1 MLSVEGL
8 KAGVNSK
15 VILNGVSLSFD
26 SGKVY
31 ALMGPNGSGKSTLSY
46 VIMGHPEYTVL
57 EGDIKFMGKSVL
69 GLKPNERA
77 RLGIFLAFQ
86 NPVEI
91 PGVQAHAFLKA
102 AYNAIT
108 GQNLSTYS
116 FNKLVR
122 SKISELGLD
131 EELLQRPVNE
141 GLSGGER
148 KRLEVIQMAVLQPK
162 LAILDEIDSGLDV
175 DQLERISSALNL
187 MNRKYGTTLVL
198 VTHYTRILKY
208 VKPESVYVMHS
219 GRIVA
224 SGGPELAERIDSE
237 GYGWLGVETA

>member
-8 KAGVNSK
+8 KVGVNGK
-15 VILNGVSLSFD
+15 VILNGVTLTFEP
-26 SGKVY
+26 GRVY

-46 VIMGHPEYTVL
+46 AIMGHPEYSVI
-57 EGDIKFMGKSVL
+57 EGDIKFMGQSIV

-91 PGVQAHAFLKA
+91 PGVQALSFIKA
-102 AYNAIT
+102 AYNSIT

-116 FNKLVR
+116 FNKLVK

-131 EELLQRPVNE
+131 ESLLQRPVND

-162 LAILDEIDSGLDV
+162 IAILDEIDSGLDV
-175 DQLERISSALNL
+175 DQLERISNALNV
-187 MNRKYGTTLVL
+187 MNKKYGTALVL

-208 VKPESVYVMHS
+208 VRPESVYVMHS
-219 GRIVA
+219 GRIVT

-237 GYGWLGVETA
+237 GYGWLGIETA